1 MKKFLVNKSKM
12 IQGTNEYCDKHPD
25 IIKKIPT
32 GEKSLANMKIGY
44 NQVMTNSA
52 ILEQTNSSGI
62 TKQKNG
68 KREILVDSTLL
79 YANKL
84 HSFAKHK
91 RDPVLINNTKLTKR
105 ELQVA
110 SEIKLLNIAEGISGL
125 IDENLAELVL
135 YKLNADT
142 QKAFREDIDGFK
154 NSLPSRSEYSTTV
167 NAYNDLIQAGFDMCD
182 EAIDDM
188 DEGVKVIV
196 DEEPE
201 FYNGY
206 WVVRRIPQFGRGS
219 LQAQGSVKDENG
231 NAIPGVKLHFYKP
244 DELDE
249 ALLMKK
255 SAAGGGFNIYSMDEG
270 YYVVKAEKVGYE
282 DLEVEITVVFE
293 KLCRIDIVMKKVS
306 KK

>member
-12 IQGTNEYCDKHPD
+12 ISGTIDYCEKKPD
-25 IIKKIPT
+25 ILKKIPT
-32 GEKSLANMKIGY
+32 GEVSLELMKAGY
-44 NQVMTNSA
+44 NQLMTNSA

-62 TKQKNG
+62 TKQKSK

-79 YANKL
+79 NTNKL

-91 RDPVLINNTKLTKR
+91 RNPVLIKNTELSKR

-110 SEIKLLNIAEGISGL
+110 SEIKLQNIAEGVAGL
-125 IDENLAELVL
+125 IDENLTELVL

-142 QKAFREDIDGFK
+142 QKAFKEDIDGFK
-154 NSLPSRSEYSTTV
+154 NSLPSRSEYSTTI
-167 NAYNDLIQAGFDMCD
+167 NACNDLIQAGFDMCD

-201 FYNGY
+201 FYSGY

-231 NAIPGVKLHFYKP
+231 NPIPGVKLRFYKQ
-244 DELDE
+244 DELDVV
-249 ALLMKK
+249 LFTKK

-270 YYVVKAEKVGYE
+270 YYIVKAQKVGYE

-293 KLCRIDIVMKKVS
+293 KLCRIDIVMKKAN